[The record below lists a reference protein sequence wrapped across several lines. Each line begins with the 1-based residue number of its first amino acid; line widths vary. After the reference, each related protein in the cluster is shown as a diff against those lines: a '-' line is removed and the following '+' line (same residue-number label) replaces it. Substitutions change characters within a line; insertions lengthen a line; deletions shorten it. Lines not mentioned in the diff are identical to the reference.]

1 MTTALY
7 TLFGTLGGVLI
18 TLIANYLLENK
29 KSMNQIALKSLEL
42 ESTTKHD
49 LQKLRRESYAKYLKK
64 IDDFVLSRYVD
75 EDEEPKKLDLV
86 LVMDDYYSSLILA
99 GEETSYHINGVL
111 EMSRQNP
118 FDDGMFQNSKTKL
131 LEAMKNELQ

>member
-1 MTTALY
+1 MTTGLY
-7 TLFGTLGGVLI
+7 ALGGVLI

-29 KSMNQIALKSLEL
+29 KSKNQISLKSLEL
-42 ESTTKHD
+42 ESTKKHD
-49 LQKLRRESYAKYLKK
+49 LLKLRRESYAKYLKK
-64 IDDFVLSRYVD
+64 IDDFVSSRYVD
-75 EDEEPKKLDLV
+75 EGEEAQKLDLA

-111 EMSRQNP
+111 VMSRKNP
-118 FDDGMFQNSKTKL
+118 FDDGMFQNSKIKL

>member
-7 TLFGTLGGVLI
+7 ALGGVLI

-29 KSMNQIALKSLEL
+29 KSKNQVSLKSLEL
-42 ESTTKHD
+42 ESTKKHD
-49 LQKLRRESYAKYLKK
+49 LLKLRRESYAKYLKK
-64 IDDFVLSRYVD
+64 IDDFVLSRYID
-75 EDEEPKKLDLV
+75 EGEEAQKLDLA

-111 EMSRQNP
+111 EMGRKNP

>member
-7 TLFGTLGGVLI
+7 ALGGVLI

-29 KSMNQIALKSLEL
+29 KSKNQIALKSLEL
-42 ESTTKHD
+42 ESTKKHD
-49 LQKLRRESYAKYLKK
+49 LLKLRRESYAKYLKK

-75 EDEEPKKLDLV
+75 EGEEAQKLDLA

-111 EMSRQNP
+111 EMSRKNP

>member
-1 MTTALY
+1 MTSALY
-7 TLFGTLGGVLI
+7 ALGGVLI

-29 KSMNQIALKSLEL
+29 KSKNQISLKSLEL
-42 ESTTKHD
+42 ESTKKHD
-49 LQKLRRESYAKYLKK
+49 LLKLRRESYAKYLKK

-75 EDEEPKKLDLV
+75 EGEEAQKLDLA

-99 GEETSYHINGVL
+99 GEETSFHINGVL
-111 EMSRQNP
+111 EMSRKNP
-118 FDDGMFQNSKTKL
+118 FDDGMFLNSKIKL